1 MSVEIDDCDDD
12 TCADTGVC
20 VDDTRGHH
28 CLCDTGFTGSRC
40 ELNIDDC
47 LSNPCIHGSCKDNGT
62 DRFICICDNG
72 FEGHTCNI
80 GIQTPAAGILLSN
93 TIYNTV
99 VLYPLPVVPTHCS
112 SGWIVYAHK
121 YVYKGGEHLATGK
134 LSNWSAT

>member
-1 MSVEIDDCDDD
+1 M
-12 TCADTGVC
+12 C

-62 DRFICICDNG
+62 DRFICMCDSG

-80 GIQTPAAGILLSN
+80 EIQTPAAGILLSN

-121 YVYKGGEHLATGK
+121 YV
-134 LSNWSAT
+134 